1 MYYIAIISNDLK
13 TKKKIKINVVTQHD
27 YSIIKNDISADDQ
40 MTNEYNSNIC
50 RYSTSIILLVK
61 HIYNER

>member
-13 TKKKIKINVVTQHD
+13 TEKKIEIKIVTQHD
-27 YSIIKNDISADDQ
+27 YSIIKYDISADDQ

-50 RYSTSIILLVK
+50 RYSTSI
-61 HIYNER
+61 